1 LWDSHSW
8 LPCFEDPDR
17 ALSRLLNRQKWLS
30 HNCDRISGFLSP
42 PLQFIGV
49 GGKIFMA
56 IAVIP
61 ARYAATRLPGK
72 PLVSLAGKPM
82 IQRVWERA
90 TQAARIT
97 RVIIATDDERILQAA
112 ASFGAE
118 AVMTRSEHR
127 SGTERVAEVAAH
139 VPGGDDEVFVNVQGD
154 EPLVEPAAIDT
165 LVEAIE
171 SEQGVTVATL
181 MVPIAKPADIM
192 DPNIVKV
199 VLDFDGNALYFSRA
213 PIPLVRDR
221 EAPVHVQHMKHLGLY
236 AFRRSALLDF
246 PTLLLGDLERIE
258 QLEQLR
264 WMENGYK
271 IRVAE
276 TQHDSVSVD
285 VAEDVARVEQLL
297 RKSHSA

>member
-1 LWDSHSW
+1 
-8 LPCFEDPDR
+8 
-17 ALSRLLNRQKWLS
+17 
-30 HNCDRISGFLSP
+30 
-42 PLQFIGV
+42 
-49 GGKIFMA
+49 MA

-90 TQAARIT
+90 RQATRIS

-112 ASFGAE
+112 AGFGAE
-118 AVMTRSEHR
+118 VVMTRAEHR

-139 VPGGDDEVFVNVQGD
+139 DQSSGEEIFVNVQGD
-154 EPLVEPAAIDT
+154 EPLVEPDAIDT
-165 LVEAIE
+165 LVEAME
-171 SEQGVTVATL
+171 AEDGVSVATL

-213 PIPLVRDR
+213 PIPWVRDR
-221 EAPVHVQHMKHLGLY
+221 QAPVHAQHMKHLGLY
-236 AFRRSALLDF
+236 GFRRAALLDF
-246 PTLLLGDLERIE
+246 PTLPVGDLERIE

-276 TQHDSVSVD
+276 TRHDSVSVD
-285 VAEDVARVEQLL
+285 VQEDVARVEALL
-297 RKSHSA
+297 RKSASAS